1 MPITLSRANLLSRS
15 VRQSVSGSGLTRK
28 LNLSGKLQSNQN
40 DGSGG
45 SGGFLQNFFNTA
57 MSWGRRFIGFLSN
70 IFRGIGFTFGAI
82 FGAVVRA
89 SQAISTFDWNASDK
103 EIQAQINARN
113 VALAGT
119 WGATL
124 GSGTGW
130 LVGIGIGYGF
140 TIVCPVIGSAR
151 LAKLVAGEATLEALE
166 EVGSTAIN
174 AVRQTAATLGT
185 NALLSGYRRFRRAL
199 GINPPDSAPSWTI
212 AGKIEEKID
221 SIKSPTVKAFVEEF
235 TDEFF
240 DSFIEAGYIFA
251 YELDSQLAA
260 ARAANA
266 GGVSRAVRITPDKE
280 APGEAIVLVG
290 AQDTIKS
297 TVQTTL
303 AQHKLIYNR
312 DVGMIV
318 GEPAADSL
326 KARPHQRKLSIVFKG
341 VERPPLRLQNGDQ
354 AQSVTL
360 TIPDPKPG
368 LSWNQIKRAAKPY
381 NWGPY
386 RCTAQLTNGRQIAVY
401 GASALEAEEKLRD
414 LLDLSTCEISTLGI
428 TQQKDRNPRLKKNA
442 TRVYPYAASLL
453 VRRDS
458 VDPDKGRTIG
468 DKTMAEKIIRF
479 ELWTQ
484 NEPRSFKEVIW

>member
-1 MPITLSRANLLSRS
+1 MGLSLSRANLLSRA
-15 VRQSVSGSGLTRK
+15 VRQSVTGSGLTRK

-45 SGGFLQNFFNTA
+45 SGGFIQNFFNTA
-57 MSWGRRFIGFLSN
+57 MSWGKRFFGFLSA
-70 IFRGIGFTFGAI
+70 IFRGVGFSFGAI

-89 SQAISTFDWNASDK
+89 SQAISTFDWNASDR
-103 EIQAQINARN
+103 EIQEQINARN
-113 VALAGT
+113 NALAGT
-119 WGATL
+119 WGATI

-130 LVGIGIGYGF
+130 LVGIGIGYGL
-140 TIVCPVIGSAR
+140 TIVCPVIGSAN

-212 AGKIEEKID
+212 SGKIEEKID
-221 SIKSPTVKAFVEEF
+221 SIKNPTIRSFTEEF
-235 TDEFF
+235 VDEFF

-280 APGEAIVLVG
+280 APREAIVLVG

-303 AQHKLIYNR
+303 AQHRLIYNR
-312 DVGMIV
+312 DVGAIV
-318 GEPAADSL
+318 GLPAEDAL
-326 KARPHQRKLSIVFKG
+326 RATPHRRKMTILFNEI
-341 VERPPLRLQNGDQ
+341 ERPPFRKPNGDRPKT
-354 AQSVTL
+354 ATL

-368 LSWNQIKRAAKPY
+368 LTWSQIKKAAKPY

-386 RCTAQLTNGRQIAVY
+386 RCTAHLTNGRQMAVY
-401 GASALEAEEKLRD
+401 GATAQDAEEKLKD
-414 LLDLSTCEISTLGI
+414 LLDLSNCEISTMSV
-428 TQQKDRNPRLKKNA
+428 TQERDRNPRLKKTP
-442 TRVYPYAASLL
+442 TRVHPHSATLL
-453 VRRDS
+453 VRREN
-458 VDPDKGRTIG
+458 VDPDKGRTIR
-468 DKTMAEKIIRF
+468 DQNYAERIVRF

>member
-1 MPITLSRANLLSRS
+1 LN
-15 VRQSVSGSGLTRK
+15 VSGR
-28 LNLSGKLQSNQN
+28 LQANQD
-40 DGSGG
+40 DGTGG
-45 SGGFLQNFFNTA
+45 GGGFLQNFFNTT
-57 MSWGRRFIGFLSN
+57 MTWGKRFIGFLSN
-70 IFRGIGFTFGAI
+70 IFRGTGFTLGSI
-82 FGAVVRA
+82 LGSVVRA
-89 SQAISTFDWNASDK
+89 SQAISTFDWNASDQ
-103 EIQAQINARN
+103 EIQQQINARN
-113 VALAGT
+113 TALAGT

-130 LVGIGIGYGF
+130 LVGIGIGYGL
-140 TIVCPVIGSAR
+140 TVVCPVIGSAS
-151 LAKLVAGEATLEALE
+151 LAKLVAGAATLEALE
-166 EVGSTAIN
+166 EVGATAIN

-185 NALLSGYRRFRRAL
+185 NALLSGYRRLRRSL
-199 GINPPDSAPSWTI
+199 GNNPPDSAPSWTI
-212 AGKIEEKID
+212 SGKIEEKID
-221 SIKSPTVKAFVEEF
+221 SIKNPLVKAFVEEF

-303 AQHKLIYNR
+303 AQHRLIYNR
-312 DVGMIV
+312 DVGLIV

-326 KARPHQRKLSIVFKG
+326 KARPHQRKLTIVFRG
-341 VERPPLRLQNGDQ
+341 TDRPPWRKQNG
-354 AQSVTL
+354 AAIQSVTL

-381 NWGPY
+381 NWGPF
-386 RCTAQLTNGRQIAVY
+386 RCTAQLTNGRQMAVY
-401 GASALEAEEKLRD
+401 GSSAQEAEDKLRD
-414 LLDLSTCEISTLGI
+414 LLALSTCEISTLGI
-428 TQQKDRNPRLKKNA
+428 TQQKDRNPRLKKTP
-442 TRVYPYAASLL
+442 TRVFPYAASLL
-453 VRRDS
+453 VRRES
-458 VDPDKGRTIG
+458 VDPDTGRTLG
-468 DKTMAEKIIRF
+468 DKQMAERLVRF

-484 NEPRSFKEVIW
+484 NEPRSFKDVIW